1 MNPRNTVESLI
12 YKVINNVVSLW
23 GKRNNQRTLAVA
35 ARNAAPRMPT
45 PAARSRNEAV

>member
-23 GKRNNQRTLAVA
+23 G
-35 ARNAAPRMPT
+35 NAMT
-45 PAARSRNEAV
+45 NEHWP